1 MKYSAFW
8 IWTIVPSAMS
18 ALAVGFFGINN
29 FQSARAMRADSRNLS
44 TATDQYLVQ
53 RNELDQLQAD
63 LTDLHTQRDLN
74 GHALR
79 SDVNES
85 KLIPSLTRPIDGTD
99 VFDQAIR
106 IGERTPMSVRTA
118 GLMIDHRAIEMQMTG
133 SFNAVFAAVHTAE
146 GERGMTRVRSV
157 DMQRNGTQLQAS
169 VGIDE
174 FFHGVEEK
182 K

>member
-1 MKYSAFW
+1 
-8 IWTIVPSAMS
+8 
-18 ALAVGFFGINN
+18 
-29 FQSARAMRADSRNLS
+29 
-44 TATDQYLVQ
+44 
-53 RNELDQLQAD
+53 
-63 LTDLHTQRDLN
+63 
-74 GHALR
+74 LR

-99 VFDQAIR
+99 VSDQVIR

-118 GLMIDHRAIEMQMTG
+118 GLAIDYRAIEMQMTG
-133 SFNAVFAAVHTAE
+133 SFDAVFAAVRTAE
-146 GERGMTRVRSV
+146 DERGMTRVRSV
-157 DMQRNGTQLQAS
+157 DMQRNGTQVQAS